1 MAESHVTTACNGR
14 HFAPPWKPSVGP
26 TFLMENQ
33 MGILDRLLGS
43 RSDTPHCYLCT
54 KEGHLREM
62 QLVSRVMMDM
72 QK

>member
-1 MAESHVTTACNGR
+1 
-14 HFAPPWKPSVGP
+14 
-26 TFLMENQ
+26 MENQ